1 MILFE
6 QRINNAVIFTN
17 RLFACFAQPSMK
29 ILAISGSLR
38 EGSSNHNILKYLST
52 LVPDTVDYQ
61 IYKYLANIPA
71 FDPGLDND
79 TPPPSVRQLRETL
92 AQSDAVIICTPEYA
106 FGVPGQLKNMLDWL
120 VSSSSLV
127 DKPVMLITASSQG
140 KYAHESL
147 QLTLG
152 ALTAKLADETN
163 LLIPFIRSK
172 MDGEGNIVDE
182 EVRKSLDKAFNTFI
196 NGIT

>member
-1 MILFE
+1 
-6 QRINNAVIFTN
+6 
-17 RLFACFAQPSMK
+17 MK

-52 LVPDTVDYQ
+52 LAPDTVDYQ
-61 IYKYLANIPA
+61 TYNDLANIPP

-79 TPPPSVRQLRETL
+79 SPPTSVTQLRKL
-92 AQSDAVIICTPEYA
+92 LSGSNAVVICTPEYA
-106 FGVPGQLKNMLDWL
+106 FGMPGQLKNMLDWM
-120 VSSSSLV
+120 VSSGSLV
-127 DKPVMLITASSQG
+127 NKPVMLVTASSQG

-152 ALTAKLADETN
+152 ALTARLSDETN

-172 MDGEGNIVDE
+172 MDGEGNIMDL
-182 EVRKSLDKAFNTFI
+182 EVKETLDNAFKTFTKI
-196 NGIT
+196 F